1 MRFDPKEP
9 GRNILLHGNGLSFQ
23 NRGLIS
29 GRLFPADP
37 CTKSDPASPD
47 SESRHPVQQYDR
59 IIPELV
65 YNKRLLLRPV
75 RIKESF
81 L

>member
-1 MRFDPKEP
+1 MQECGLIVPASVLP
-9 GRNILLHGNGLSFQ
+9 GRIPILK
-23 NRGLIS
+23 
-29 GRLFPADP
+29 GRF
-37 CTKSDPASPD
+37 S
-47 SESRHPVQQYDR
+47 VQQYDR

-65 YNKRLLLRPV
+65 YNERLLLRPV